1 VTGAVAGRV
10 GFAPWDAKPKVDV
23 AFASNLVLYFY
34 DAHDAFGLN
43 EASCSRFLIAHR
55 LLRKTGT
62 HFFARCARLAEPDL
76 LCAGEE
82 KMAGSDSDSKW
93 PTPGFGSAGVSAA
106 SKTLQVFIE
115 ELSQLTQKN
124 LEQTTKVMED
134 LRGARNMGDLLS
146 IQSKFVQQ
154 TFDAFNER
162 LRRMSVLMAELPAEF
177 AQVQKNMAEAGN
189 EAAQNAAKA
198 VSKTISAVSNATGET
213 PPH

>member
-1 VTGAVAGRV
+1 
-10 GFAPWDAKPKVDV
+10 
-23 AFASNLVLYFY
+23 
-34 DAHDAFGLN
+34 
-43 EASCSRFLIAHR
+43 
-55 LLRKTGT
+55 
-62 HFFARCARLAEPDL
+62 
-76 LCAGEE
+76 
-82 KMAGSDSDSKW
+82 MAGSDSDSKW